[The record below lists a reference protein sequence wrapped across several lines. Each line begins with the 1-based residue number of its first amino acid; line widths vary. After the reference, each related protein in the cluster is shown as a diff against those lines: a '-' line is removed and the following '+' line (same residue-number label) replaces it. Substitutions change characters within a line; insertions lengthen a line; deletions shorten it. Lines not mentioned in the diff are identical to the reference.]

1 MQCNRSWKTQRI
13 NESCTAGTLNWDTI
27 EILFIGIFWLVLPL
41 KLLYYFFVAT
51 EQKGPR
57 NTSRARIVQKYWSGE
72 SLVHFYCSLKQFCL
86 LSYFSE
92 IHYIPT
98 KMVSGHVID
107 IAVTALKSLANRCKY
122 IRSNWGKTDV
132 MWHPQK
138 VKPLF
143 WWLIYSGL
151 WLNSGYGVE
160 YILCPVKFPQ
170 IDETFAFK

>member
-1 MQCNRSWKTQRI
+1 MHSRNIKLGHYWNTIYWYFLACFAPKITVLFFCCNRAEGPK
-13 NESCTAGTLNWDTI
+13 EH
-27 EILFIGIFWLVLPL
+27 F
-41 KLLYYFFVAT
+41 
-51 EQKGPR
+51 KGQNCP
-57 NTSRARIVQKYWSGE
+57 KYWSGE

-107 IAVTALKSLANRCKY
+107 IAVTALKSLANLCKY
-122 IRSNWGKTDV
+122 IRSNWSKTDV

-151 WLNSGYGVE
+151 WLNSGYGVK
-160 YILCPVKFPQ
+160 YNLCPVKFPQ
-170 IDETFAFK
+170 VNLLS